1 MQGSVSYE
9 SEDFNEYYSHILLKT
24 YYQYSSWMEGL
35 YVSSLE
41 VFLVHLFDIPYICEM
56 KDYRNIIGWTQT
68 ALSVEYIIINHHVM
82 SLFFFTYINM
92 FYVNVLVEHA
102 VCKTGDKIAKYLSF
116 HSGFRCL
123 IKVLFTSRQY
133 TFFFI
138 KLHFKLFSN
147 KKWKFQTLQCPSNI
161 SKCFIFFLYLKKDM
175 KQHGGFCIKIIMK
188 AHGLTLWT
196 EKYS

>member
-56 KDYRNIIGWTQT
+56 KDYRNIIIGWTQT

-92 FYVNVLVEHA
+92 FYDNVLVEHA
-102 VCKTGDKIAKYLSF
+102 VCKTGDKITKCLSF

-123 IKVLFTSRQY
+123 IKVLFKSRQY
-133 TFFFI
+133 TFFFLFNSI
-138 KLHFKLFSN
+138 LNYFQIRSENFRHYNVLQIYQNVLFSFFI
-147 KKWKFQTLQCPSNI
+147 WKRTWNNMEDF
-161 SKCFIFFLYLKKDM
+161 
-175 KQHGGFCIKIIMK
+175 
-188 AHGLTLWT
+188 A
-196 EKYS
+196 